1 MESQKNSTNTLPLVS
16 IVSVQYGHPE
26 VTIEMV
32 KSLRKISYPNI
43 EIIIVDNNSPDG
55 NPDIVKEECPE
66 IIYIKS
72 DKNLG
77 FAGGNNLG
85 FREAKGKYILML
97 NNDTEVE
104 PDFLEPLVNKM
115 ENDPQIGIVSPKI
128 RFYHTPDTI
137 QYVGYEPIN
146 PITQRGG
153 AKGFG
158 EKDNGQYEKDAE
170 ASYGHGAAMMVSMD
184 VIKKVGLMADIFFL
198 YYEELDWAH
207 RIRDAGYKIYYVH
220 NSLIFHKES
229 ISTGGRVSPL
239 RAYYMTR
246 NRIMYLRRNFSGFTY
261 ILALLYQLFVAVPK
275 NSLIIAIK
283 ANPKYIRAYNKGVLW
298 HVVHMFDKKI
308 HESPRLEE
316 LK

>member
-1 MESQKNSTNTLPLVS
+1 MDSVNKSTNNYPLVS

-26 VTIEMV
+26 VTIDMV

-43 EIIIVDNNSPDG
+43 EIIIVDNDSPDEH
-55 NPDIVKEECPE
+55 PEIVKEECPE
-66 IIYIKS
+66 IIYITS
-72 DKNLG
+72 EKNLG

-85 FREAKGKYILML
+85 FKEAKGKYILML

-104 PDFLEPLVNKM
+104 PDFLEPLVEKM

-128 RFYHTPDTI
+128 RFYHTPDTL

-158 EKDNGQYEKDAE
+158 EKDTGQYEEDAE

-184 VIKKVGLMADIFFL
+184 AIQKVGLMADIFFL

-220 NSLIFHKES
+220 NSLIYHKES

-246 NRIMYLRRNFSGFTY
+246 NRIMYLRRNFSGITFF
-261 ILALLYQLFVAVPK
+261 LALLYQLFVAVPK
-275 NSLIIAIK
+275 NAFMIAIK
-283 ANPKYIRAYNKGVLW
+283 ANPKYIRAYNIGVLW
-298 HVVHMFDKKI
+298 HVVHMFDRKV
-308 HESPRLEE
+308 HESPKLEE
-316 LK
+316 IK

>member
-1 MESQKNSTNTLPLVS
+1 MEIENKEKTNYPIVS

-32 KSLRKISYPNI
+32 KSLRKITYPNI
-43 EIIIVDNNSPDG
+43 EIIIVDNDSPG
-55 NPDIVKEECPE
+55 EKPEIVKEECPE
-66 IIYIKS
+66 IIYIESKE
-72 DKNLG
+72 NLG

-85 FREAKGKYILML
+85 FKEARGKYILML

-104 PDFLEPLVNKM
+104 PGFLEPLVDKM
-115 ENDPQIGIVSPKI
+115 EKDPKIGIVSPKI
-128 RFYHTPDTI
+128 RFFHTPDTL
-137 QYVGYEPIN
+137 QYVGYDPIN

-158 EKDNGQYEKDAE
+158 EKDQGQYEEDAE
-170 ASYGHGAAMMVSMD
+170 ASYGHGAAMMISMD
-184 VIKKVGLMADIFFL
+184 VIHKVGLMADIYFL

-220 NSLIFHKES
+220 DSLIYHKES

-246 NRIMYLRRNFSGFTY
+246 NRIMYLRRNFHGITFF
-261 ILALLYQLFVAVPK
+261 LALLYQLFVAVPK
-275 NSLIIAIK
+275 NALMIAIK
-283 ANPKYIRAYNKGVLW
+283 ANPKYVRAYNKGVLW
-298 HVVHMFDKKI
+298 HVVHMFDKKV
-308 HESPRLEE
+308 HESPKLEE
-316 LK
+316 IK

>member
-1 MESQKNSTNTLPLVS
+1 MVSQKNSTDNFPLVS

-26 VTIEMV
+26 VTVEMV

-43 EIIIVDNNSPDG
+43 EIIIVDNDSPG
-55 NPDIVKEECPE
+55 ENPEMVKEECPE
-66 IIYIKS
+66 IIYLTS

-77 FAGGNNLG
+77 FAGGNNIG
-85 FREAKGKYILML
+85 FKAAKGKYILML

-104 PDFLEPLVNKM
+104 PGFLEPLVEKM
-115 ENDPQIGIVSPKI
+115 ENNPQIGIVSPKI
-128 RFYHTPDTI
+128 RFFHSPDTL

-158 EKDNGQYEKDAE
+158 EKDTGQYEKDEE
-170 ASYGHGAAMMVSMD
+170 ASYGHGAAMMISMD

-220 NSLIFHKES
+220 NSLIYHKES

-246 NRIMYLRRNFSGFTY
+246 NRILYLRRNFHGFTF
-261 ILALLYQLFVAVPK
+261 ILAVLYQLLIAVPK
-275 NSLIIAIK
+275 NALMIAIK
-283 ANPKYIRAYNKGVLW
+283 GNPKFIRAYAKGVMW
-298 HVVHMFDKKI
+298 HFAHMFDRKV
-308 HESPRLEE
+308 HESPNLQEI
-316 LK
+316 K

>member
-1 MESQKNSTNTLPLVS
+1 MESQKNSTVNFPLVS

-26 VTIEMV
+26 VTVEMV

-43 EIIIVDNNSPDG
+43 EIIIVDNDSPG
-55 NPDIVKEECPE
+55 ENPELVKEECPE

-72 DKNLG
+72 EKNLG

-85 FREAKGKYILML
+85 FQVAKGKYILML

-104 PDFLEPLVNKM
+104 ADFLEPLVNKM
-115 ENDPQIGIVSPKI
+115 ENNSQIGIVSPKI
-128 RFYHTPDTI
+128 RFFHTPDTL
-137 QYVGYEPIN
+137 QYVGYEPID

-158 EKDNGQYEKDAE
+158 EKDLGQYEEDAE
-170 ASYGHGAAMMVSMD
+170 ASYGHGAAMMISMD
-184 VIKKVGLMADIFFL
+184 VIRKVGLMADIFFL

-207 RIRDAGYKIYYVH
+207 RIRDAGYKIFYVH
-220 NSLIFHKES
+220 NSLIYHKES

-246 NRIMYLRRNFSGFTY
+246 NRILYLRRNFHGFTF
-261 ILALLYQLFVAVPK
+261 ILAVLYQLLVAVPK
-275 NSLIIAIK
+275 NALMIAIK
-283 ANPKYIRAYNKGVLW
+283 GNPKYIRAYAIGVMW
-298 HVVHMFDKKI
+298 HFAHLFDKQI
-308 HESPRLEE
+308 HKSPLLEE
-316 LK
+316 IK